1 MSSLQHLAISF
12 CKSKTISKLKKKL
25 NKIEKGLFLKVLWK
39 IFKVVNYVQR
49 ETSINSP
56 KHSLSR
62 PHFHHKAVNPLQFQS
77 MTSPY
82 IFIVFMVL
90 YFWKDVLK
98 LSNFIKIFLNILCF
112 LWFDVLKNSPLC
124 SYKSLE
130 VLYFILRTLLWQGI
144 IFIFAKE
151 CWFCENKEYPFFF
164 IQWFSV
170 LQIIRWSLTPVFRDL
185 SLCLGPGLLLL
196 VGWGNVR
203 NFGLRRITVRYAVTR
218 GIEIKD
224 DWKIE
229 KIKRICDQSGVCQFE
244 IFVNLTDAYTTSRK

>member
-1 MSSLQHLAISF
+1 MFKEKLQ
-12 CKSKTISKLKKKL
+12 
-25 NKIEKGLFLKVLWK
+25 
-39 IFKVVNYVQR
+39 
-49 ETSINSP
+49 SIPP

-151 CWFCENKEYPFFF
+151 CWFCENKEYPFFSSSDF
-164 IQWFSV
+164 QFCKSSGGVWPQS
-170 LQIIRWSLTPVFRDL
+170 
-185 SLCLGPGLLLL
+185 
-196 VGWGNVR
+196 
-203 NFGLRRITVRYAVTR
+203 FG
-218 GIEIKD
+218 
-224 DWKIE
+224 
-229 KIKRICDQSGVCQFE
+229 ICP
-244 IFVNLTDAYTTSRK
+244 FVWAQGSCFW